1 VIVAEQLPSVLITC
15 FAVDVGDFE
24 ELVVVLVDDVGVPAP
39 PALRYQFAAGSPRHC
54 PTVTDL

>member
-1 VIVAEQLPSVLITC
+1 MIVAEQLPSVLTTC
-15 FAVDVGDFE
+15 FGVDVGAFE
-24 ELVVVLVDDVGVPAP
+24 EVVDVFAVEVGVVP